1 MAKNTRSP
9 LKESNPNT
17 MGNHIHNPKKRSLD
31 LLELEQSNR
40 QKQRTLRT
48 IEGAIAHA
56 PNALLKTV
64 QGGTTNTFNINATS
78 AKSGAPVGVN
88 DSVAASVSASVSAGG
103 SMMRNSNE
111 HGIIGGN
118 GSPAIANAKAQTQ
131 RLSNKELIDWQNNWK
146 KIMKRDTFIYFDC
159 PEVANDNRKDVL
171 RRAFSTLGAK
181 VKQFFD
187 HEVTIVITSRKIT
200 NYSQLPDTDI
210 LQRAHKRGYMKIWT
224 LEKAARF
231 LTNMD
236 VDLKEMERDSISG
249 KSIPASNLLN
259 LLESEKLFGSNERDP
274 KTKRD
279 DLHYFKHPHV
289 YLFDLAQIN
298 APLITLEWKAQDIN
312 NKKKHIYPTI
322 KPGSFGRCPFQGD
335 ETADE
340 LQPRRIIK
348 RYKRD
353 KANESYAMKLRLL
366 YQTSAEPAT
375 LSSSANSDYE
385 GDDAILS
392 FPDPSSNE
400 PIILPYQNVYN
411 NSGAQYNK
419 LVSSMSRFKQPKLPR
434 GDTFDDDELP
444 YGNGTGAIGGTGSYK
459 NKFQQ
464 EIRASGVQS
473 VDANSNG
480 NATVG
485 NGLEPAKASNL
496 NKDLLSLKKMV
507 IERKSLLSASTTS
520 NSADIAGSVNSG
532 KLHNHNTAASGVNQ
546 TNLTSTVSKQ
556 QLPALTPQRLH
567 QPIGRQT
574 AGYCENCKVKYD
586 SLDAHVSTER
596 HIAFAKKDEHFQGV
610 DSMIQCV
617 QQFRDINSA

>member
-1 MAKNTRSP
+1 MAKTTRTP
-9 LKESNPNT
+9 LQESNPNT
-17 MGNHIHNPKKRSLD
+17 AGNHVHNPKKRSLD

-64 QGGTTNTFNINATS
+64 QGGTANTFNANATV
-78 AKSGAPVGVN
+78 AKSYVPVATTTSN
-88 DSVAASVSASVSAGG
+88 SASVSTVSPIINNGG
-103 SMMRNSNE
+103 E

-118 GSPAIANAKAQTQ
+118 GSPAITSAKAQTQ
-131 RLSNKELIDWQNNWK
+131 RLSNKELIDWQNNWR

-159 PEVANDNRKDVL
+159 SEVANDNRKDVL
-171 RRAFSTLGAK
+171 RRAFFTLGAK

-187 HEVTIVITSRKIT
+187 HEVTIVITSRKIS
-200 NYSQLPDTDI
+200 NYSQLTDTDI
-210 LQRAHKRGYMKIWT
+210 LQRAHKQGYMKIWT

-236 VDLKEMERDSISG
+236 VDLKEMERDSING
-249 KSIPASNLLN
+249 KTVPASNLLN

-274 KTKRD
+274 KAKRD

-289 YLFDLAQIN
+289 YLYDLAQIN

-312 NKKKHIYPTI
+312 ANKKKNVYPTI
-322 KPGSFGRCPFQGD
+322 RPGSFGRCPFQGD
-335 ETADE
+335 DATDE

-353 KANESYAMKLRLL
+353 KANESYALKLRLL

-375 LSSSANSDYE
+375 LSSSVQENGGSEDQFP
-385 GDDAILS
+385 S
-392 FPDPSSNE
+392 FYDHSSNQ
-400 PIILPYQNVYN
+400 PIILPFQNVYN
-411 NSGAQYNK
+411 NSGMQYNK

-444 YGNGTGAIGGTGSYK
+444 YGNGGGAIGGAASYK
-459 NKFQQ
+459 AKFQQ

-480 NATVG
+480 SAAVG
-485 NGLEPAKASNL
+485 NGLEPATASNL
-496 NKDLLSLKKMV
+496 NKDLRSLKKMV
-507 IERKSLLSASTTS
+507 IERKSLLNVTSASNTAGSTGQSKTQNNDAVASVAGHPNCTTS
-520 NSADIAGSVNSG
+520 V
-532 KLHNHNTAASGVNQ
+532 K
-546 TNLTSTVSKQ
+546 KQ
-556 QLPALTPQRLH
+556 HLPSLTPQRLH
-567 QPIGRQT
+567 QPIGKQT

-586 SLDAHVSTER
+586 SLEAHVNTER
-596 HIAFAKKDEHFQGV
+596 HIAFARKDEHFEGV

-617 QQFRDINSA
+617 QQFRDINRV